1 MKKLIPFVMICSVLT
16 ACGADGSNPDSKENH
31 KAGVRNSAIQNRDR
45 LTSQQVSRRL
55 EDLALRN
62 PNVNKA
68 AAVVLGAYAIVGIDI
83 DDDIERSQTG
93 SIKYAVGES
102 LENDPQGG
110 RAMVVADP
118 DITARLRELSQ
129 DIKDGR
135 PLPGIMNELGNIAGR
150 LIPTVP
156 GDKND
161 NEPYKTTE
169 EPKKQMNRQEK
180 KIMEKEQDEQSNHYK
195 DRDR

>member
-1 MKKLIPFVMICSVLT
+1 MKKLIPYLMICSMLT
-16 ACGADGSNPDSKENH
+16 ACGADGANPDSEENH
-31 KAGVRNSAIQNRDR
+31 QAGVRNSAIQNRDR
-45 LTSQQVSRRL
+45 QTSQQVSRRL
-55 EDLALRN
+55 EGLALRN

-68 AAVVLGAYAIVGIDI
+68 AAVVLGPYAIIGIDI

-102 LENDPQGG
+102 LENDPEGG
-110 RAMVVADP
+110 HAMVVADP

-129 DIKDGR
+129 DIKEGR
-135 PLPGIMNELGNIAGR
+135 PLSGILNELGDIAGR

-161 NEPYKTTE
+161 NAPYKTTE
-169 EPKKQMNRQEK
+169 EPKKQMNQHEK
-180 KIMEKEQDEQSNHYK
+180 NMIEKEQDEQSNHYK
-195 DRDR
+195 DRE